1 MIKKNQRKSLM
12 KGERR
17 AKIDK
22 NAAFL
27 EFKQLEEA
35 KQLEASIMQIRQE
48 MLINKDE
55 LKHKTE

>member
-1 MIKKNQRKSLM
+1 MILKNQRKSLM

-27 EFKQLEEA
+27 EYK
-35 KQLEASIMQIRQE
+35 
-48 MLINKDE
+48 
-55 LKHKTE
+55 